1 MAYTPINWQTGDTI
15 TADKLNRCDNGWRV
29 ESTQLFSE
37 TVTTEA
43 GEYGNEGMLTY
54 SSQVSSPTITVTFD
68 GTNYQCSVVK
78 MGEGYGYGGVSSGWE
93 YDFTTY
99 PFAFVFSNGD
109 GNVLATQTAGT
120 YAVAVSTQDVEV
132 SDNFIDAVNAIA
144 DTSAIPMQ
152 CLASSTTYAEMR
164 AARDARRLMYAYL
177 SSKNCV
183 LINSVPDDAS
193 GNVGYYPQSTGLSLG
208 FDNDGIL
215 QAIQ

>member
-109 GNVLATQTAGT
+109 SSMLSMQSPIRARYRCNALLPRPPTRRCARQGTRGVSCTPTCQAKTA
-120 YAVAVSTQDVEV
+120 YSSTQ
-132 SDNFIDAVNAIA
+132 F
-144 DTSAIPMQ
+144 PMTH
-152 CLASSTTYAEMR
+152 LAMSGTTR
-164 AARDARRLMYAYL
+164 
-177 SSKNCV
+177 SQQ
-183 LINSVPDDAS
+183 
-193 GNVGYYPQSTGLSLG
+193 G
-208 FDNDGIL
+208 
-215 QAIQ
+215 